1 MGYSHRLGSS
11 LRGYDLSGIALCAK
25 TQSLGLRRL
34 LLASSLMIF
43 SIDGP
48 LPDVMQH
55 VDVPIITNKECE
67 GMYRRAGYI
76 EDIPNIFI
84 CAGLAKG
91 AKDSCEVSLV

>member
-1 MGYSHRLGSS
+1 M
-11 LRGYDLSGIALCAK
+11 IALSTAGL
-25 TQSLGLRRL
+25 QSPVGVVSMRVCRL
-34 LLASSLMIF
+34 HASVPQS
-43 SIDGP
+43 SSSPVDGP

-91 AKDSCEVSLV
+91 AKDSCEVRQRLNSSF